1 MRNRYKYIAMIS
13 CMVLDI
19 MALLISIHLFHYSIT
34 NNNYSL
40 INLQQLAVLA
50 WGLAAIVFKLYHFKQ
65 DLSVEAFF
73 RQTCFVFALQQ
84 SLTYFSLWLFPIG
97 ISLVP
102 QLWQLTGMLLY
113 LLFSRILMGFL
124 LVRIQSRSP
133 KIGIWGFNLA
143 GIRLAAYFEAINQ
156 PVQLFNENESN
167 VHDHPDKLRASL
179 VNTIN
184 IAAKEKLKELYVV
197 VHQDYLEDMG
207 LCIKLA
213 DSHCLRIKFIPFYP
227 ETSVDQFTVSTLA
240 GFQVICSRPEPLAD
254 SINRLKKRTFDVV
267 FSLLVILFILSWLY
281 PILALMIKWESRG
294 PVLFKQLRT
303 GENNKAFWC
312 YKFRSMKVNTESET
326 RQAQKK
332 DDRLTNIGLFIRK
345 TSLDELPQ
353 FYNVLIG
360 EMSVVGPRPHMLKH
374 TCDYSQVVENYM
386 VRHFIK
392 PGITGLSQING
403 LRGETKQIVDM
414 QNRIDSDIEYL
425 TYWSFVKDL
434 KICLLTVFTALK
446 GDEKAF

>member
-1 MRNRYKYIAMIS
+1 MRNRYKYMTMIS
-13 CMVLDI
+13 CMMADI
-19 MALLISIHLFHYSIT
+19 IALLVSFHLFHYT
-34 NNNYSL
+34 VNDDHYNV
-40 INLQQLAVLA
+40 INLQQTTVIT
-50 WGLAAIVFKLYHFKQ
+50 WVLAAIVFRLYHFKE
-65 DLSVEAFF
+65 DLHVIAFF
-73 RQTCFVFALQQ
+73 RRSWSVFVTQTL
-84 SLTYFSLWLFPIG
+84 LTYIILWRLPIEISQISGLWLF
-97 ISLVP
+97 
-102 QLWQLTGMLLY
+102 TGMLLY
-113 LLFSRILMGFL
+113 LLISRIIIASL
-124 LVRIQSRSP
+124 LIRIQSKSQ

-156 PVQLFNENESN
+156 PVQFFDENESEP
-167 VHDHPDKLRASL
+167 HDYPDRIRTSL

-184 IAAKEKLKELYVV
+184 IAAKAKLKELYVV
-197 VHQDYLEDMG
+197 MHQDYLEDMG
-207 LCIKLA
+207 LYIKLA
-213 DSHCLRIKFIPFYP
+213 DSHCLRVRFIPFYP
-227 ETSVDQFTVSTLA
+227 DMSVDQFTVSTLA
-240 GFQVICSRPEPLAD
+240 GFQVICSRPEPLAE
-254 SINRLKKRTFDVV
+254 SINRLKKRTFDVL
-267 FSLLVILFILSWLY
+267 FSLFVILFVLSWLY
-281 PILALMIKWESRG
+281 PLLACIIKWESRG

-312 YKFRSMKVNTESET
+312 YKFRSMKVNTESDT

-332 DDRLTNIGLFIRK
+332 DDRLTHIGRFIRK

-392 PGITGLSQING
+392 PGITGLSQIKG
-403 LRGETKQIVDM
+403 LRGETKQIVEM

-425 TYWSFVKDL
+425 TYWSFMKDL
-434 KICLLTVFTALK
+434 KICLLTIYTALK